1 MLCPAFAAA
10 QARKAGH
17 GLADE
22 LALLTV
28 HGVLHLLG
36 YDHAE
41 PEQEREMFGL
51 QNALLADWRSARHE
65 AATREAQRR
74 TTRGCSARS
83 GSKTPEPREPMNPV
97 ALIVIAALLVPLAGL
112 FAAADAALNSV
123 SRARVEALVREGR
136 AGARALAAVV
146 ADRPRHV
153 NLLLLLRLVAETA
166 ATVLLTVALARMIA
180 PVWAGILTAGAIM
193 VVVSYVL
200 IGVGPRTLGRQH
212 PYELG
217 IAIAAPVRALATL
230 LGPLT
235 KLLILVG
242 NAVTPGK
249 GFRQGP
255 FSSEVELREL
265 VDMASTSGVV
275 DETERQM
282 IHSVFE
288 LGDTLVREVMVP
300 RPDVVWVE
308 RDVAVDKVL
317 RLALRSGYSRL
328 PVLGENIDD
337 VIGVAYLKDL
347 VRARSEQAGPDDAE
361 AVLTAVMRPA
371 VYVPDSKRID
381 ELLKEMQRTRNH
393 MAIVVDEY
401 GGTAG
406 VVTIEDILEE
416 IVGEITDE
424 YDPDAVPD
432 VQRLDDGRVRVAA
445 RLPVEDLG
453 AWTSCSRR
461 RPAATTTGPV
471 DALRAVLEEADVDT
485 VGGLLAQQLGRVPL
499 PGAEVEVAGLHL
511 LAEGGKDARGRVR
524 ITTVLITPS
533 HENGADASA
542 RSVVRRCTERRVRSV
557 RGRAPRRRRGSG
569 RDDAAGALAGRA
581 EENDVRPR

>member
-1 MLCPAFAAA
+1 
-10 QARKAGH
+10 
-17 GLADE
+17 
-22 LALLTV
+22 
-28 HGVLHLLG
+28 
-36 YDHAE
+36 
-41 PEQEREMFGL
+41 
-51 QNALLADWRSARHE
+51 
-65 AATREAQRR
+65 
-74 TTRGCSARS
+74 
-83 GSKTPEPREPMNPV
+83 
-97 ALIVIAALLVPLAGL
+97 
-112 FAAADAALNSV
+112 
-123 SRARVEALVREGR
+123 
-136 AGARALAAVV
+136 
-146 ADRPRHV
+146 
-153 NLLLLLRLVAETA
+153 
-166 ATVLLTVALARMIA
+166 
-180 PVWAGILTAGAIM
+180 
-193 VVVSYVL
+193 VVVSYVF

-217 IAIAAPVRALATL
+217 VAIAAPVRALATL

-235 KLLILVG
+235 RLLILIG
-242 NAVTPGK
+242 NALTPGK

-275 DETERQM
+275 DEDERKM

-308 RDVAVDKVL
+308 RDTAVDKVL

-328 PVLGENIDD
+328 PVLGDNIDD

-347 VRARSEQAGPDDAE
+347 VRAQAEQQDP
-361 AVLTAVMRPA
+361 VLTAVMRPA
-371 VYVPDSKRID
+371 VFVPDSKRID

-424 YDPDAVPD
+424 YDGDEVPE
-432 VQRLDDGRVRVAA
+432 VARLDDGRLRVAA
-445 RLPVEDLG
+445 RLPVEDLQELDG
-453 AWTSCSRR
+453 LFPEGGDYDEG
-461 RPAATTTGPV
+461 PAAQ
-471 DALRAVLEEADVDT
+471 LWAVLEEADVDT

-524 ITTVLITPS
+524 ITTVLITPVPDEA
-533 HENGADASA
+533 ENGANAASGASDAPNAASDPEA
-542 RSVVRRCTERRVRSV
+542 GVRDDHPN
-557 RGRAPRRRRGSG
+557 GRPAGNTRH
-569 RDDAAGALAGRA
+569 DAAGAYAGRR
-581 EENDVRPR
+581 EEDDVRRG

>member
-1 MLCPAFAAA
+1 
-10 QARKAGH
+10 
-17 GLADE
+17 
-22 LALLTV
+22 
-28 HGVLHLLG
+28 
-36 YDHAE
+36 
-41 PEQEREMFGL
+41 
-51 QNALLADWRSARHE
+51 
-65 AATREAQRR
+65 
-74 TTRGCSARS
+74 
-83 GSKTPEPREPMNPV
+83 MNPV
-97 ALIVIAALLVPLAGL
+97 ALIVLAALLIPLAGV

-123 SRARVEALVREGR
+123 SRARVDTLVREGR
-136 AGARALAAVV
+136 TGARALAAVV

-166 ATVLLTVALARMIA
+166 ATVLLTVGLARLIQ
-180 PVWAGILTAGAIM
+180 PVWAGVLTAAGIM

-217 IAIAAPVRALATL
+217 VAIAAPLRALAAL

-235 KLLILVG
+235 KLLILIG
-242 NAVTPGK
+242 NALTPGK

-255 FSSEVELREL
+255 FSSEIELREL

-275 DETERQM
+275 DETERKM

-308 RDVAVDKVL
+308 RDTTVEKVL

-347 VRARSEQAGPDDAE
+347 VRARSDETGRDETGRDETGRDEAGPDRPGALLVD
-361 AVLTAVMRPA
+361 VMRPA
-371 VYVPDSKRID
+371 VFVPDSKRID

-424 YDPDAVPD
+424 YDAEEVPD
-432 VQRLDDGRVRVAA
+432 VARLDDGRLRVAA
-445 RLPVEDLG
+445 RLPVEDLEQLFPDDYADYEADEGVG
-453 AWTSCSRR
+453 A
-461 RPAATTTGPV
+461 
-471 DALRAVLEEADVDT
+471 ALRAVLEDADVDT
-485 VGGLLAQQLGRVPL
+485 VGGLLAHQLGRVPL
-499 PGAEVEVAGLHL
+499 PGSEVEVAGLHL
-511 LAEGGKDARGRVR
+511 RAEGGKDARGRVR
-524 ITTVLITPS
+524 IITVLVTPPPD
-533 HENGADASA
+533 ETADAPAS
-542 RSVVRRCTERRVRSV
+542 S
-557 RGRAPRRRRGSG
+557 APR
-569 RDDAAGALAGRA
+569 AGGDGANAALAASDAPNAAFAPSGATPAPSSDGPDDPITIGRSA
-581 EENDVRPR
+581 DGTRRDGAGVPVGRREETDVRPG

>member
-1 MLCPAFAAA
+1 
-10 QARKAGH
+10 
-17 GLADE
+17 
-22 LALLTV
+22 
-28 HGVLHLLG
+28 
-36 YDHAE
+36 
-41 PEQEREMFGL
+41 
-51 QNALLADWRSARHE
+51 
-65 AATREAQRR
+65 
-74 TTRGCSARS
+74 
-83 GSKTPEPREPMNPV
+83 MNPV
-97 ALIVIAALLVPLAGL
+97 ALIVLAVLLIPLAGV

-123 SRARVEALVREGR
+123 SRARVDTLVREGR
-136 AGARALAAVV
+136 GGARALAAVV

-153 NLLLLLRLVAETA
+153 NLLLLLRLVFETA
-166 ATVLLTVALARMIA
+166 ATVLLTVALARLIQ
-180 PVWAGILTAGAIM
+180 PVWAGVLAAAGIM
-193 VVVSYVL
+193 VLVSYVF

-217 IAIAAPVRALATL
+217 VAIAAPLRALATL

-235 KLLILVG
+235 RLLILLG
-242 NAVTPGK
+242 NALTPGK

-308 RDVAVDKVL
+308 RDTSVEKVL

-337 VIGVAYLKDL
+337 VVGVAYLKDL
-347 VRARSEQAGPDDAE
+347 VRAQSDQADDGRPGAG
-361 AVLTAVMRPA
+361 APLTDVMRPA
-371 VYVPDSKRID
+371 VFVPDSKRID

-406 VVTIEDILEE
+406 VVTIEGILEE

-424 YDPDAVPD
+424 YDAEEVPD
-432 VQRLDDGRVRVAA
+432 VARLDDGRLRVAA
-445 RLPVEDLG
+445 RLPVEDLEQLFPDDYADYEADEGVG
-453 AWTSCSRR
+453 A
-461 RPAATTTGPV
+461 
-471 DALRAVLEEADVDT
+471 ALRAVLQDADVDT
-485 VGGLLAQQLGRVPL
+485 VGGLLAHQLGRVPL
-499 PGAEVEVAGLHL
+499 PGSEVEVAGLHL
-511 LAEGGKDARGRVR
+511 CAEGGKDARGRVR
-524 ITTVLITPS
+524 IITVLVTPPPDETS
-533 HENGADASA
+533 GAPASAENGSNGAPEEPDTAFAPHLPDGPGDAPA
-542 RSVVRRCTERRVRSV
+542 
-557 RGRAPRRRRGSG
+557 GRP
-569 RDDAAGALAGRA
+569 LAGSHRDGA
-581 EENDVRPR
+581 EVPAGRREETDVRPG